1 MLMAVKNLKQ
11 RLRLVS
17 TGIKLAPLAFVLTS
31 CLTAIDLEGGFTPS
45 DRPQTVD
52 IVQLDDARAQIGAE
66 QHPRILANYGGEY
79 QDVRISR
86 MIARTL
92 GTLTTVSENPIQSFR
107 VTILD
112 SPSVNAFALPGGYL
126 YITRGL
132 LALANNEA
140 EIAAVISHEM
150 AHVLS
155 NHGIQRQQQQ
165 DAAQIAGQ
173 VVSEILSGQLSANS
187 AIAKSKLRLAAFSR
201 QQELQADEIGI
212 RMLAEAGY
220 DPDAAVTFLN
230 SIENFSNFQGQNQN
244 VAGLNFLSSHP
255 STPQRRKA
263 ALAHVE
269 RFRTPTAIKQN
280 RDGFLKSLDGL
291 TFGENARHG
300 YVRNRSFLHAELGIG
315 FDVPE
320 GFEIDNTSE
329 AVLSNGPNDIATQ
342 FDAVEVKPGS
352 TLQSYINDG
361 WIKGLDPTSIAQ
373 TSINGLPALNA
384 RAEADRWIF
393 DITIIRYREFYYRFL
408 TAVPKT
414 NPSALLIARQI
425 AGSFRVLSRNEIRN
439 LRPLRVRT
447 IKVAQ
452 GDTIET
458 LANRMQGTD
467 KKIAL
472 FRILN
477 GFSAQAPSRQPLT
490 LGIWVKII
498 AE

>member
-1 MLMAVKNLKQ
+1 MQ
-11 RLRLVS
+11 ITPLVF
-17 TGIKLAPLAFVLTS
+17 LLTS
-31 CLTAIDLEGGFTPS
+31 CVTAIDLQGDFAPS

-86 MIARTL
+86 MIALTL

-140 EIAAVISHEM
+140 EIAAVLSHEM
-150 AHVLS
+150 AHVLA

-187 AIAKSKLRLAAFSR
+187 AIAKNKLRLAAFSR

-212 RMLAEAGY
+212 RMLAQAGY

-230 SIENFSNFQGQNQN
+230 SIENFSNFQGQDQN
-244 VAGLNFLSSHP
+244 ATGLNFLSSHP

-291 TFGENARHG
+291 TFGENSRHG
-300 YVRNRSFLHAELGIG
+300 YVRGRSFLHAELGIG
-315 FDVPE
+315 FDVPR
-320 GFEIDNTSE
+320 GFEIDNTNE
-329 AVLSNGPNDIATQ
+329 AVLSSGPNDIAMQ
-342 FDAVEVKPGS
+342 FDAVEAKPGS

-361 WIKGLDPTSIAQ
+361 WIKGLDQTSIAQ
-373 TSINGLPALNA
+373 TLINGLPALNA
-384 RAEADRWIF
+384 RAEADRWVF
-393 DITIIRYREFYYRFL
+393 DIMIIRYGEFYYRFL
-408 TAVPKT
+408 TAIPRE
-414 NPSALLIARQI
+414 NLSSLSIAREI
-425 AGSFRVLSRNEIRN
+425 ASSFRVLSRNELRN

-447 IKVAQ
+447 IKVSQ
-452 GDTIET
+452 GQNIAS
-458 LANRMQGTD
+458 LARQMQGTD

-477 GFSAQAPSRQPLT
+477 GLDPSMPPAQFLT
-490 LGIWVKII
+490 PGTSVKII

>member
-1 MLMAVKNLKQ
+1 MVMSVKIWKPQLRILLKMLQ
-11 RLRLVS
+11 
-17 TGIKLAPLAFVLTS
+17 LAPLAFGLSS

-112 SPSVNAFALPGGYL
+112 TPSVNAFALPGGYL

-140 EIAAVISHEM
+140 EIAAVLSHEM
-150 AHVLS
+150 AHVIA

-173 VVSEILSGQLSANS
+173 VVSEILSGQLSAS
-187 AIAKSKLRLAAFSR
+187 TTIAKNKLRLAAFSR

-212 RMLAEAGY
+212 RMLAQAGF

-230 SIENFSNFQGQNQN
+230 SIENFSNFQGQNRN
-244 VAGLNFLSSHP
+244 ATGLNFLSSHP
-255 STPQRRKA
+255 TTPQRRKA
-263 ALAHVE
+263 ALSHVD

-300 YVRNRSFLHAELGIG
+300 YVRGRSFLHAQLGIG
-315 FDVPE
+315 FDVPQ
-320 GFEIDNTSE
+320 GFDIDNTNE
-329 AVLSNGPNDIATQ
+329 AVLSNGPDDIAMQ
-342 FDAVEVKPGS
+342 FDAVEAKSGS

-361 WIKGLDPTSIAQ
+361 WIKGLDQTSIVQ
-373 TSINGLPALNA
+373 TRINGLPALNA
-384 RAEADRWIF
+384 RAVADRWIF
-393 DITIIRYREFYYRFL
+393 DITIIRYREYYYRFL
-408 TAVPKT
+408 TAIPKT
-414 NPSALLIARQI
+414 NPTAIGVAQDI
-425 AGSFRVLSRNEIRN
+425 AGSFRVLSRDEIRN

-447 IKVAQ
+447 IKVAP
-452 GDTIET
+452 GERIET
-458 LANRMQGTD
+458 LAAQMQGTD

-472 FRILN
+472 FRVLN
-477 GFSAQAPSRQPLT
+477 GLPPDALPSQPLT
-490 LGIWVKII
+490 PGILVKII